1 MPVKYLEITK
11 DTLEIWAG
19 PFTADT
25 LPVFSDDSPVAAKEV
40 VSMPD
45 DYIISGQIWN
55 DETSSVEDTQ
65 DSLNNKARNNLFNTD
80 WKVIRHLEQVN
91 SGVTTSLTD
100 EEYSALLTERNNY
113 RNAVID

>member
-1 MPVKYLEITK
+1 MIKYLEITK

-25 LPVFSDDSPVAAKEV
+25 LPVFADDSPVAAKEI

-45 DYIISGQIWN
+45 DYIVPGQIWN

-65 DSLNNKARNNLFNTD
+65 VSLNNKARLYLSQTD
-80 WKVIRHLEQVN
+80 WYVIRNIEAGNAIPTDV
-91 SGVTTSLTD
+91 SAKRAEARESIVT
-100 EEYSALLTERNNY
+100 
-113 RNAVID
+113 